1 MAAPASAGNRL
12 DIRVTWRERERGLL
26 GFTGITENLLRITE
40 DLLGFYRELLKAY
53 WDY

>member
-12 DIRVTWRERERGLL
+12 DIRVTWRERGGGG

-40 DLLGFYRELLKAY
+40 DLFTENY
-53 WDY
+53 